1 MGKNKDKIRVSFG
14 HNSEHVTGSYTLIDC
29 GQSKKKILVDFGL
42 IQENMS
48 LLKSYQINSKK
59 PDFKAKELTYVFLTH
74 AHIDHCGKASLLP
87 KYGCTAPIIMPKGMK
102 PIYKEMALDSAKI
115 MEKDALDL

>member
-14 HNSEHVTGSYTLIDC
+14 HNSEHVTGSYTLINS

-48 LLKSYQINSKK
+48 LLKLYQINSKR

-87 KYGCTAPIIMPKGMK
+87 RYVCTAPIIMPKCMK
-102 PIYKEMALDSAKI
+102 SIYKEMTLESAKRI
-115 MEKDALDL
+115 